1 MMDQVIIYIHGQGG
15 NVDEAKHY
23 EALFENQKVI
33 GIDYKS
39 ETPWE
44 AAEEFSKLYD
54 DIAGEYK
61 SVILIANS
69 IGAYFA
75 MSALAGKKIEKAIF
89 ISPIVDMEKL
99 IMDMMGFAN
108 ISENELRDAGVIKT
122 SFGQTLSWEYLSYVR
137 KHQINW
143 TIPTDILYGE
153 KDAMTSF
160 ETISKFAKQVGSKLT
175 VMKNGEHWFHTE
187 EQMSFLDDWISK
199 IIS

>member
-15 NVDEAKHY
+15 NADEAKHY
-23 EALFENQKVI
+23 ESFFENQKVI

-44 AAEEFSKLYD
+44 AAEEFPKLYD
-54 DIAGEYK
+54 ALVGKYK

-75 MSALAGKKIEKAIF
+75 MNGLADNRIEKAIF

-99 IMDMMGFAN
+99 IMDMMGLAK
-108 ISENELRDAGVIKT
+108 ISEDELRDAGVIET

-137 KHQINW
+137 KHPINW

-160 ETISKFAKQVGSKLT
+160 ETISKFAKQVGAKLT
-175 VMKNGEHWFHTE
+175 VMKDGEHWFHTE

>member
-75 MSALAGKKIEKAIF
+75 MSALAVKKIEKAIF

-99 IMDMMGFAN
+99 IMDMKGLAK
-108 ISENELRDAGVIKT
+108 ISERSERLCSRQRRG
-122 SFGQTLSWEYLSYVR
+122 
-137 KHQINW
+137 
-143 TIPTDILYGE
+143 
-153 KDAMTSF
+153 
-160 ETISKFAKQVGSKLT
+160 
-175 VMKNGEHWFHTE
+175 
-187 EQMSFLDDWISK
+187 
-199 IIS
+199 

>member
-1 MMDQVIIYIHGQGG
+1 MMDRVIIYIHGQGG
-15 NVDEAKHY
+15 NADEAKHY
-23 EALFENQKVI
+23 ESLFENQKVV

-39 ETPWE
+39 ESPWE
-44 AAEEFSKLYD
+44 AAEEFSILYD
-54 DIAGEYK
+54 NIAREYK

-75 MSALAGKKIEKAIF
+75 MNGLADNRIEKAIF

-99 IMDMMGFAN
+99 IMDMMGLAK
-108 ISENELRDAGVIKT
+108 ICEDELRDAGVIEI

-137 KHQINW
+137 KHPINW

-160 ETISKFAKQVGSKLT
+160 ETISKFAKQVGAKLT
-175 VMKNGEHWFHTE
+175 VMKDGEHWFHTE

-199 IIS
+199 IL

>member
-15 NVDEAKHY
+15 NADEAKHY

-44 AAEEFSKLYD
+44 AAEEFLKLYD
-54 DIAGEYK
+54 VLAGKYK

-75 MSALAGKKIEKAIF
+75 MNGLADNRIEKAIF

-99 IMDMMGFAN
+99 IMDMMGLAK
-108 ISENELRDAGVIKT
+108 ISEDELRDAGVIET

-137 KHQINW
+137 KHPINW

-160 ETISKFAKQVGSKLT
+160 ETISKFAKQVGAKLT

-187 EQMSFLDDWISK
+187 EQMSFLDDWVSK
-199 IIS
+199 IL

>member
-137 KHQINW
+137 ATPINW
-143 TIPTDILYGE
+143 TIPTSILYGE
-153 KDAMTSF
+153 KDTMTSI
-160 ETISKFAKQVGSKLT
+160 ETINKFAKQVGAKLT

-199 IIS
+199 IL

>member
-1 MMDQVIIYIHGQGG
+1 MMDQIIIYIHGQGG
-15 NVDEAKHY
+15 NADEAKHY
-23 EALFENQKVI
+23 ESLFENQKVI

-44 AAEEFSKLYD
+44 AAEEFPKLYD
-54 DIAGEYK
+54 ALAGKYK
-61 SVILIANS
+61 SVILIASS

-75 MSALAGKKIEKAIF
+75 MNGLADRRIEKTFF

-99 IMDMMGFAN
+99 IMDTMAFAN
-108 ISENELRDAGVIKT
+108 INEDELREAGVIKT

-153 KDAMTSF
+153 KDAMTSI
-160 ETISKFAKQVGSKLT
+160 ETISKFAKRVGAKLT